1 MKQFSSLSIFHF
13 LSFSHARMQPV
24 SLKFRIKTNQ
34 GIVNKCDH
42 VQSMLDDDCKENI
55 SYELNSK
62 LVNFCCEICLKHLKA
77 IMETTIKTL
86 PLPLSSTCQMPLV
99 SISVVD
105 TDINLNICM
114 CKERGDEVMSEK
126 ENICPNCRNIIKA
139 QPSERYSLVSKQTML
154 GDVLVNRIDSQFL
167 SSTYSSSQS
176 QVKKLI
182 DPYTPESIES
192 HSPQTE
198 FEEPTFINTTTD
210 CDDILVNL
218 REANNIKTEL
228 SNGEFDSDETEKIQ
242 NHHHNQMVSP
252 LQLSTRLEIL
262 RRESQLDC
270 NSKKSG
276 SDGSHTKSS
285 KSCCKCIIS

>member
-1 MKQFSSLSIFHF
+1 
-13 LSFSHARMQPV
+13 
-24 SLKFRIKTNQ
+24 
-34 GIVNKCDH
+34 
-42 VQSMLDDDCKENI
+42 MLDDDCKENI
-55 SYELNSK
+55 SYELLNSK
-62 LVNFCCEICLKHLKA
+62 LVNFCCEICLKHLNA

-86 PLPLSSTCQMPLV
+86 PLPLNSTCQMPLV
-99 SISVVD
+99 SINIVD
-105 TDINLNICM
+105 TDNNLNICM
-114 CKERGDEVMSEK
+114 CKERGDEVMIVDDDDASEK

-167 SSTYSSSQS
+167 SSTYCSSQS
-176 QVKKLI
+176 QVKKLR

-198 FEEPTFINTTTD
+198 LDEPTYINNTD
-210 CDDILVNL
+210 CDDIPVIL
-218 REANNIKTEL
+218 RDAINNKTEL

-262 RRESQLDC
+262 RRESQLEC
-270 NSKKSG
+270 SSSKKSG
-276 SDGSHTKSS
+276 SDDSHTKSS
-285 KSCCKCIIS
+285 KSCCKCTIS